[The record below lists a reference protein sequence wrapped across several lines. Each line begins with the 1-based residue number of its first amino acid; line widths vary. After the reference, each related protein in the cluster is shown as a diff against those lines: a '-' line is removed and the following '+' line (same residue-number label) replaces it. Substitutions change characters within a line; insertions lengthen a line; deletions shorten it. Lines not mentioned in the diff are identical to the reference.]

1 MVDHIGLL
9 LEKDLEPQTQRT
21 DIAQPADEAVT
32 TEVELIAPIEEPALI
47 PTAESEESLAPK
59 KRGRPSAA
67 DVSPKFV
74 YTSKVCN
81 CKIVT
86 GIKML
91 EVYCEHRNR
100 MTLKV

>member
-1 MVDHIGLL
+1 MPVVKKVS
-9 LEKDLEPQTQRT
+9 EQ
-21 DIAQPADEAVT
+21 EALAPRKRGRPKGSKNAPKTSVT
-32 TEVELIAPIEEPALI
+32 TPVKA
-47 PTAESEESLAPK
+47 TK

-67 DVSPKFV
+67 DASPKFV
-74 YTSKVCN
+74 YTSKDKVCN